1 MDLLRI
7 YAETKALLDTLD
19 LGTLYPGFHAY
30 PFVLYTESE
39 VCRGGEVR
47 PNGGGLI
54 GNTAV
59 FLHGEPT
66 AIWDVELDPPAD
78 IERFAAGIVHEM
90 FHCHQFACGE
100 ARFPSDLM
108 MLAHPGT
115 AESFVLRHRE
125 NTCLA
130 QAFLTGDG
138 EQLRRFAAL
147 RAQGY
152 RADPAA
158 AEQLQRVE
166 TIEGMAEYIE
176 LCALRRLSPEKYR
189 QDAARYAEVL
199 CAADER
205 LFDTRRTAYHSG
217 ALFCL
222 CLEMLGRPVKN
233 DMADGRTLYAQNAE
247 DPADETPADAAD
259 PATDPVTDPVTDP
272 STDPVTDPVGD
283 ADIVRRHDALIR
295 EQRAQI
301 ERFVS
306 AARYVPGQARIC
318 GYDPM
323 ALFRVGDR
331 LYSGHYLRLSE
342 GGRET
347 DIAGPAVLVMAPGSA
362 DRSTGRYTVG

>member
-1 MDLLRI
+1 MDLLRT

-19 LGTLYPGFHAY
+19 LGTLYPGFHPY
-30 PFVLYTESE
+30 PFALYTERE

-47 PNGGGLI
+47 PNGGGLV

-78 IERFAAGIVHEM
+78 AERFAAGIVHEM

-100 ARFPSDLM
+100 SRFPSDLT

-199 CAADER
+199 CTADER

-247 DPADETPADAAD
+247 DPADETPADTAD
-259 PATDPVTDPVTDP
+259 PATDPVTDP

-283 ADIVRRHDALIR
+283 ADIVRRHDALFR
-295 EQRAQI
+295 EREAQI

-342 GGRET
+342 DGRET
-347 DIAGPAVLVMAPGSA
+347 DITGPAVLVMAPGSA
-362 DRSTGRYTVG
+362 DRVIGRYTVG

>member
-1 MDLLRI
+1 MPKRR
-7 YAETKALLDTLD
+7 AAPE
-19 LGTLYPGFHAY
+19 
-30 PFVLYTESE
+30 
-39 VCRGGEVR
+39 R
-47 PNGGGLI
+47 GGLI

-78 IERFAAGIVHEM
+78 AERFAASIVHEM

-100 ARFPSDLM
+100 TRFPSDLL

-130 QAFLTGDG
+130 QAYLTGDE

-222 CLEMLGRPVKN
+222 CLEMFGRPVRN

-247 DPADETPADAAD
+247 DL
-259 PATDPVTDPVTDP
+259 ATDPVAVPADPA
-272 STDPVTDPVGD
+272 TDPVTDPVGD

-295 EQRAQI
+295 EREAQI

-331 LYSGHYLRLSE
+331 LYSGHYHR
-342 GGRET
+342 
-347 DIAGPAVLVMAPGSA
+347 
-362 DRSTGRYTVG
+362 

>member
-1 MDLLRI
+1 MDLLRT

-19 LGTLYPGFHAY
+19 LGTLYPGFHPY
-30 PFVLYTESE
+30 PFALYTENE

-130 QAFLTGDG
+130 QAFLTGDEG
-138 EQLRRFAAL
+138 QLRRFAAL

-152 RADPAA
+152 RADPTA

-189 QDAARYAEVL
+189 QDTARYAEVL
-199 CAADER
+199 CTADER

-233 DMADGRTLYAQNAE
+233 DMADDCTLYAQNAE
-247 DPADETPADAAD
+247 GLPTDPAIDTAD
-259 PATDPVTDPVTDP
+259 PATDPA
-272 STDPVTDPVGD
+272 TDPVTDPVGD

-295 EQRAQI
+295 EQGAQI
-301 ERFVS
+301 ERIVS
-306 AARYVPGQARIC
+306 AARFVPGQARIC

-342 GGRET
+342 DGRET
-347 DIAGPAVLVMAPGSA
+347 DIVGPAVLVMAPGSA
-362 DRSTGRYTVG
+362 DRVIGRYTVG

>member
-1 MDLLRI
+1 MDLLRT

-19 LGTLYPGFHAY
+19 LGTLYPGFHPY
-30 PFVLYTESE
+30 PFALYTENE

-66 AIWDVELDPPAD
+66 AVWDVELDPPAD

-130 QAFLTGDG
+130 QAFLTGDEG
-138 EQLRRFAAL
+138 QLRRFAAL

-152 RADPAA
+152 RADPTA

-189 QDAARYAEVL
+189 QDTARYAEVL
-199 CAADER
+199 CTADER

-233 DMADGRTLYAQNAE
+233 DMADDCTLYAQNAE
-247 DPADETPADAAD
+247 GLP
-259 PATDPVTDPVTDP
+259 TDPVTDPVR
-272 STDPVTDPVGD
+272 D

-295 EQRAQI
+295 EQGAQI
-301 ERFVS
+301 ERIMS
-306 AARYVPGQARIC
+306 AARFVPGQARIC

-342 GGRET
+342 DGRET